1 MGGIAGRHQYGG
13 KGSQQVRGVSGVF
26 KVEVLDGFAKAVE
39 RALHGEGV
47 RRIGKIRRITGHVKW
62 L

>member
-1 MGGIAGRHQYGG
+1 M
-13 KGSQQVRGVSGVF
+13 F